1 MDFSIHNIACY
12 RTKVNARDGTPR
24 AHGVRYGGQEGDMR
38 AADVLVEEHDV
49 IMKVVH
55 AAKAEAARIA
65 ATGKANTKRI
75 HEMTEFFRDF
85 VDASHHGKEE
95 QDYFPRLEAR
105 GIPRMMGP
113 IGCMLTEHGIG
124 RDEVAAIAR
133 ALSAFEKGKPH
144 AAAELA
150 QHLEAYADLLA
161 AHIHKENE
169 ILFKLGDTVLTD
181 DDEAD
186 LIHNFNITDEE
197 GIGDA
202 KYRRYRAWAETLA
215 D

>member
-1 MDFSIHNIACY
+1 MAHC
-12 RTKVNARDGTPR
+12 RTKVNVREGLPNAHAARYR
-24 AHGVRYGGQEGDMR
+24 GQEDDMR

-49 IMKVVH
+49 IMKVVR
-55 AAKAEAARIA
+55 AAKAEAKRIA
-65 ATGKANTKRI
+65 ATGEANTKRI
-75 HEMTEFFRDF
+75 REMTDFFRDF

-95 QDYFPRLEAR
+95 QDYFPRLEVR

-124 RDEVAAIAR
+124 REEVSAIAR
-133 ALSAFEKGKPH
+133 ALSAFEKGKPD
-144 AAAELA
+144 AAAKLA
-150 QHLEAYADLLA
+150 QHLQAYADLLA

-181 DDEAD
+181 EDEKD
-186 LIHNFNITDEE
+186 LIHNFTITDDES
-197 GIGDA
+197 IGKK
-202 KYRRYRAWAETLA
+202 KYRSYCAWVDALA